1 MPHPIPLAKR
11 FSATYF
17 SLRVVIAVLAFL
29 LPPLLRYGGLKLGV
43 PYQPSMSDYY
53 WASHEVS
60 APPCKATPAASNV
73 QKQAV
78 LVNIPGGA
86 MRNTFVGFLFAVG
99 VLLYCYKG
107 YSIEE
112 NMALNFAGLMAWGI
126 ASFPMDWTCTDDK
139 FNAHGICAI
148 LFFAAITY
156 VSLFRSRDTLIYITS
171 AAKRKIY
178 SVVYIFLSIAMIAFP
193 VAAWIINVRT
203 NTGRAIY
210 WEELTGIYAFSAYWV
225 VKILES
231 RSIAAETTLSVAR
244 TKNAPEESTAKGKAG
259 HP

>member
-1 MPHPIPLAKR
+1 MRHPLPLAKR

-43 PYQPSMSDYY
+43 PYEPSMSAYY
-53 WASHEVS
+53 WASRDVP
-60 APPCKATPAASNV
+60 APPCEIKTTTSDTD
-73 QKQAV
+73 KETV
-78 LVNIPGGA
+78 LVDIPGGA

-112 NMALNFAGLMAWGI
+112 NLALNFAGLMAWGI
-126 ASFPMDWTCTDDK
+126 ASFPMDWTCSDDK
-139 FNAHGICAI
+139 FNAHGTCAI

-156 VSLFRSRDTLIYITS
+156 VSLFRSRDTLTNITS
-171 AAKRKIY
+171 TSKRQIY
-178 SVVYIFLSIAMIAFP
+178 SAVYIFLSIAMIAFP
-193 VAAWIINVRT
+193 VAAWIINVHT
-203 NTGRAIY
+203 KTGRAIY

-225 VKILES
+225 VKIFES
-231 RSIAAETTLSVAR
+231 RSIAADTTLSVTR
-244 TKNAPEESTAKGKAG
+244 TKRASS
-259 HP
+259 

>member
-43 PYQPSMSDYY
+43 SYQPSMSAYY
-53 WASHEVS
+53 WASHDVP
-60 APPCKATPAASNV
+60 APPCETKTTTSDTG
-73 QKQAV
+73 KKTV
-78 LVNIPGGA
+78 LVDIPPGA

-112 NMALNFAGLMAWGI
+112 NSALNFAGLMAWGI
-126 ASFPMDWTCTDDK
+126 ASFPMDWTCSHDK
-139 FNAHGICAI
+139 FNAHGTCAI

-156 VSLFRSRDTLIYITS
+156 VSLFRSRDTLIDITS
-171 AAKRKIY
+171 ITKRHIY
-178 SVVYIFLSIAMIAFP
+178 SAAYILLSIAMIVFP

-210 WEELTGIYAFSAYWV
+210 WEEVTGIYAFSAYWV
-225 VKILES
+225 VKIFES
-231 RSIAAETTLSVAR
+231 RSIAAETTLSVSR
-244 TKNAPEESTAKGKAG
+244 TKK
-259 HP
+259 